1 MNRPDEKRVHHTS
14 VPCDISSKEY
24 LIYSFIFLLILDT
37 SNNSGGASTFAFGSA
52 ASKVSKP
59 ESTFSFGKTTEN
71 NDTTSEKSNDSD
83 KIESAGK
90 VEKI

>member
-1 MNRPDEKRVHHTS
+1 M
-14 VPCDISSKEY
+14 
-24 LIYSFIFLLILDT
+24 ILDT

-59 ESTFSFGKTTEN
+59 ESTFSFGGKTTEN

-83 KIESAGK
+83 KIESAGTTVHSRFKKDFGSGQK
-90 VEKI
+90 VS